1 MKTVSRVLLSFARI
15 LPRGYWPLIRFAAAR
30 DEALWD
36 LSLPTRIGSTVEI
49 RADLRESVYIPVFKT
64 GCYLHQIGEDL
75 VCKEL
80 ILEGDL
86 VFDVGAN
93 IGYTTLLFSQAVG
106 PSGKVLAFEPAPR
119 TFKLLMRSLDQ
130 TNNVE
135 CLNLAI
141 SSRAGEA
148 SFYETATLDTSSLEA
163 VEKVKPYTVA
173 VDTLDSLARSH
184 GHPAF
189 VKIDVE
195 GHEQW
200 VFKGMESLILH
211 DKPPIL
217 LFEAL
222 SEVVLSEIL
231 SVLNELTTNI
241 YTYYR
246 IKNDGQLTEM
256 DDALGTNNYVAL
268 PAWGVTRAKK
278 IIRAP
283 KIDQSA

>member
-1 MKTVSRVLLSFARI
+1 V
-15 LPRGYWPLIRFAAAR
+15 IRFAAAR

-36 LSLPTRIGSTVEI
+36 LSLPTRIGSSVEI
-49 RADLRESVYIPVFKT
+49 RADLRESVYIPIFKT
-64 GCYLHQIGEDL
+64 GGYLHQIGEDL
-75 VCKEL
+75 ACKEL
-80 ILEGDL
+80 ICEGDL

-106 PSGKVLAFEPAPR
+106 SSGKVLAFEPAPR
-119 TFKLLMRSLDQ
+119 TFNLLVRSLAQ

-163 VEKVKPYTVA
+163 VEKIEPYTVA

-200 VFKGMESLILH
+200 VFRGMESLFLH
-211 DKPPIL
+211 DKPPII

-222 SEVVLSEIL
+222 SEVVLREIL
-231 SVLNELTTNI
+231 SVLKDLAKNT

-246 IKNDGQLTEM
+246 IRNGGQLTEM
-256 DDALGTNNYVAL
+256 GDVLGTNNYVAL
-268 PAWGVTRAKK
+268 PAWGLNRAQK
-278 IIRAP
+278 IIRARRKQVTQTETAYP
-283 KIDQSA
+283 IDRAT

>member
-1 MKTVSRVLLSFARI
+1 MRTISRVLLGVARL

-30 DEALWD
+30 DDALWD
-36 LSLPTRIGSTVEI
+36 HSLPTRIGPNIKI

-80 ILEGDL
+80 ICEADL

-119 TFKLLMRSLDQ
+119 TFNLLVRSLTQ

-163 VEKVKPYTVA
+163 VAKVEPYTVA

-200 VFKGMESLILH
+200 VFKGMESLFLH

-231 SVLNELTTNI
+231 SVLNELATNT

-268 PAWGVTRAKK
+268 PAWGVTRAQK
-278 IIRAP
+278 IIHAG
-283 KIDQSA
+283 KESQSF